1 MSNETEVLTVEG
13 LAKMLGRT
21 EASIREGIRRGVPWL
36 PKSFKMG
43 HRHCW
48 LKEDVREFLKNCRD
62 QEQAN
67 TKVGRK
73 RNAPPSLKL
82 ALGTHN

>member
-1 MSNETEVLTVEG
+1 MNVEVEVLTVDG

-21 EASIREGIRRGVPWL
+21 EAAIREGIRRQVTWL

-43 HRHCW
+43 NKHCW
-48 LKEDVREFLKNCRD
+48 LKEDVREFLRQCRD
-62 QEQAN
+62 GINEP

-73 RNAPPSLKL
+73 RKTPPTLASLQDR
-82 ALGTHN
+82 